1 MEHSMEHLVE
11 EEAHLLIPDFQDILE
26 GEEELPVLLKN
37 FQEQLVEEKKEVL
50 LDILDQENMDM
61 EGMTSLLKRVE
72 DILVIPNIQKQET
85 DALLRILYTCHTET
99 GFD

>member
-50 LDILDQENMDM
+50 LDTLDQENLDM
-61 EGMTSLLKRVE
+61 EGMISLLKRVE
-72 DILVIPNIQKQET
+72 DILVIP
-85 DALLRILYTCHTET
+85 
-99 GFD
+99 

>member
-11 EEAHLLIPDFQDILE
+11 EDAHLLIPDFQDILE

-50 LDILDQENMDM
+50 LDTLDQENLDM
-61 EGMTSLLKRVE
+61 EGMISLLKKVE
-72 DILVIPNIQKQET
+72 DILVIPYIQKQET
-85 DALLRILYTCHTET
+85 TQE
-99 GFD
+99 

>member
-50 LDILDQENMDM
+50 LDTLDQENMDM
-61 EGMTSLLKRVE
+61 EGMISLLKRVE

-85 DALLRILYTCHTET
+85 TQE
-99 GFD
+99 

>member
-37 FQEQLVEEKKEVL
+37 FQAQLVEEKKEAL
-50 LDILDQENMDM
+50 LDTLDQENLDM

-85 DALLRILYTCHTET
+85 TQE
-99 GFD
+99 

>member
-11 EEAHLLIPDFQDILE
+11 EEAQLLIPDFQDILE

-50 LDILDQENMDM
+50 LDILDQENLDM
-61 EGMTSLLKRVE
+61 EGMISLSKRVE

-85 DALLRILYTCHTET
+85 TQE
-99 GFD
+99 

>member
-11 EEAHLLIPDFQDILE
+11 EDAHLLIPDFQDILE

-50 LDILDQENMDM
+50 LDILDQENLDM
-61 EGMTSLLKRVE
+61 EGMISLLKKVK

-85 DALLRILYTCHTET
+85 TQE
-99 GFD
+99 